1 MRQIILRLTV
11 AAAVCAAAAPPSNAC
26 DRAAAGPLDRSRP
39 AGIPGV
45 TVDMIDG
52 KVAVPAC
59 EGALAA
65 VPENPHYTPASARNG
80 SDFWAYSVRNDSAKL
95 DSADLRYLLQVLRK
109 QLYGCWNRPAGVSGA
124 DADAPSAT
132 VRFKLKQ
139 DGSLAGEPMVVGSHA
154 DPSQAVAK
162 TALAA
167 VKRCQPLRLPPNL
180 YEFWKEVEINFVAN
194 API

>member
-1 MRQIILRLTV
+1 VDAWDTGRQAAEQGYAPAQTFLGNLYDQGRGGLSKDHTEAARLYGL
-11 AAAVCAAAAPPSNAC
+11 AAAQ
-26 DRAAAGPLDRSRP
+26 
-39 AGIPGV
+39 
-45 TVDMIDG
+45 
-52 KVAVPAC
+52 
-59 EGALAA
+59 
-65 VPENPHYTPASARNG
+65 
-80 SDFWAYSVRNDSAKL
+80 VRNDSPKL

-124 DADAPSAT
+124 GADAPSAI

-180 YEFWKEVEINFVAN
+180 YEFWKEVEVNFVAN

>member
-1 MRQIILRLTV
+1 MRQIMLSLTV
-11 AAAVCAAAAPPSNAC
+11 AAAVCAAAT
-26 DRAAAGPLDRSRP
+26 AAADTARLYG
-39 AGIPGV
+39 
-45 TVDMIDG
+45 
-52 KVAVPAC
+52 
-59 EGALAA
+59 LAA
-65 VPENPHYTPASARNG
+65 AQGYAPAQNNLANLYARGLGVSKNEAEAARLLKLAGAHYTPASARNG
-80 SDFWAYSVRNDSAKL
+80 SDFWAYSVRNDSPKL

-124 DADAPSAT
+124 GADAPSAI

-139 DGSLAGEPMVVGSHA
+139 DGSLAGEPVVVGSHA

>member
-1 MRQIILRLTV
+1 MRQIMLSLAV
-11 AAAVCAAAAPPSNAC
+11 AAAVCAAASCAAPLSN
-26 DRAAAGPLDRSRP
+26 D
-39 AGIPGV
+39 GI
-45 TVDMIDG
+45 
-52 KVAVPAC
+52 
-59 EGALAA
+59 
-65 VPENPHYTPASARNG
+65 
-80 SDFWAYSVRNDSAKL
+80 RNDDPKL

-124 DADAPSAT
+124 GADAPSAI
-132 VRFKLKQ
+132 VRFRLKQ
-139 DGSLAGEPMVVGSHA
+139 DGTLAGEPVVVGSHA

-180 YEFWKEVEINFVAN
+180 YEFWTEVEVNFIAN